1 LKTITIVEYLP
12 DGPATTE
19 ITGAATACDPAVAGG
34 GVCQLV
40 DESPVADSGVAEEDL
55 KKADG
60 ICQTA
65 TSDWCRCQGDPSASE
80 QGEWNCAPF
89 APSTKV
95 IATFD
100 RLIDTTPFEPDS
112 GVEPEAIAALTAS
125 PVPPSPPGP
134 GVDYSS
140 TGSPTTLVF
149 GIYSPNWGYFVTGNP
164 NDNNYRW
171 AGPSIQVVGEPT
183 LPSGATVS
191 IDLSKTNVRAKDG
204 KTPFT
209 GTGLLQDGALKF
221 NTAPFSVAISAPHG
235 EELPPPAPMDGGVDA
250 GASDAGVADAST
262 DTATP
267 PPAPTT
273 GPVPADMNMGAITL
287 TFNNLVEMSAE
298 GHVKISVDGAPFTA
312 FSITSGITKDD
323 GDGGIVPAY
332 PTNILVITPNTMWEA
347 GKSYTVTVDANV
359 ADATGVK
366 LGHAEAH
373 TFVMAN

>member
-1 LKTITIVEYLP
+1 
-12 DGPATTE
+12 
-19 ITGAATACDPAVAGG
+19 
-34 GVCQLV
+34 
-40 DESPVADSGVAEEDL
+40 
-55 KKADG
+55 
-60 ICQTA
+60 
-65 TSDWCRCQGDPSASE
+65 
-80 QGEWNCAPF
+80 
-89 APSTKV
+89 
-95 IATFD
+95 
-100 RLIDTTPFEPDS
+100 
-112 GVEPEAIAALTAS
+112 
-125 PVPPSPPGP
+125 
-134 GVDYSS
+134 
-140 TGSPTTLVF
+140 
-149 GIYSPNWGYFVTGNP
+149 
-164 NDNNYRW
+164 
-171 AGPSIQVVGEPT
+171 
-183 LPSGATVS
+183 
-191 IDLSKTNVRAKDG
+191 
-204 KTPFT
+204 
-209 GTGLLQDGALKF
+209 
-221 NTAPFSVAISAPHG
+221 
-235 EELPPPAPMDGGVDA
+235 MDGGVDA